1 MRDYEQIANEVAKEI
16 EKIESKHKCKLGVW
30 LTWRDMEGNLK
41 KMRETPGFDEAE
53 FGIQIR
59 FKDESES

>member
-1 MRDYEQIANEVAKEI
+1 MEHQKIADKVAAEI
-16 EKIESKHKCKLGVW
+16 DKICKKYNCQLGVW

-41 KMRETPGFDEAE
+41 KMRETTGFDEAD

>member
-1 MRDYEQIANEVAKEI
+1 MEEYQLIADKVAEEI
-16 EKIESKHKCKLGVW
+16 QAIQAKYNCKLGVW
-30 LTWRDMEGNLK
+30 LTWRDMEGNLS

-59 FKDESES
+59 FDNESED

>member
-1 MRDYEQIANEVAKEI
+1 MGEYQLIADKVAEEI
-16 EKIESKHKCKLGVW
+16 QSIQAKYNCKLGVW
-30 LTWRDMEGNLK
+30 LTWRDMEGNLS

-59 FKDESES
+59 FDNESKD

>member
-1 MRDYEQIANEVAKEI
+1 MRDLEKIAEKVAKEI
-16 EKIESKHKCKLGVW
+16 ASIEKKHGCKLGVW
-30 LTWRDMEGNLK
+30 LTWRDMEGNLS

-59 FKDESES
+59 FENESED

>member
-1 MRDYEQIANEVAKEI
+1 MRDHQEIADKVAKDI
-16 EKIESKHKCKLGVW
+16 DKLQKKYNCSLGVW
-30 LTWRDMEGNLK
+30 LTWRDMEGNLS

-59 FKDESES
+59 FKDESEN